1 MDKNELEDVMLR
13 FMNKEFNV
21 LICTTIIETGIDIPN
36 ANTMIVE
43 DADKFGLA
51 QLYQIRG
58 RVGRSERGAYAYLL
72 YKKDKSIQ
80 DDALKRLK
88 AIKELL
94 NLVVVIKLPC
104 VIYQFVVPGTFLVLL
119 KVVSSTQ
126 SDSKCTRNSWKRLS
140 NKRQGKTQVR
150 RKGNADSIF
159 RLMLTSLLT
168 IFLTS
173 AKKLKFISVFEKL
186 RIRKTIKTFKM
197 SLLTA
202 LENIQTKLP
211 ISLRLVWLRPIWM
224 LPLQN

>member
-88 AIKELL
+88 AIKEFTELGSGYKIAMRDLSIRGAGNILGASQSGFIDSVGFEMYSQLL
-94 NLVVVIKLPC
+94 EEAIAK
-104 VIYQFVVPGTFLVLL
+104 
-119 KVVSSTQ
+119 K
-126 SDSKCTRNSWKRLS
+126 
-140 NKRQGKTQVR
+140 QGKSQAR
-150 RKGNADSIF
+150 RKSNAEMNLQID
-159 RLMLTSLLT
+159 
-168 IFLTS
+168 
-173 AKKLKFISVFEKL
+173 AY
-186 RIRKTIKTFKM
+186 
-197 SLLTA
+197 
-202 LENIQTKLP
+202 LP
-211 ISLRLVWLRPIWM
+211 SEYIDDER
-224 LPLQN
+224 QKN